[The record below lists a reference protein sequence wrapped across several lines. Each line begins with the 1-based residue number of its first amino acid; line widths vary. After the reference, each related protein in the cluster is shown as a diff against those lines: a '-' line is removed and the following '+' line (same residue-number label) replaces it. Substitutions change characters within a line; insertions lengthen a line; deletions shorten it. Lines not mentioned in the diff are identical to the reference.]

1 MFLYIFPGGFG
12 LFKIIDHGERIIG
25 RNFCVMRA
33 VTDASA
39 AVNAEFVYDMSFP
52 AMYPDRLGRTV
63 LDAVD
68 ASLTGGFAQAHGAH
82 EFVMLHRQFLLYR
95 FTFIVMVVP

>member
-1 MFLYIFPGGFG
+1 
-12 LFKIIDHGERIIG
+12 
-25 RNFCVMRA
+25 
-33 VTDASA
+33 
-39 AVNAEFVYDMSFP
+39 MSFP